1 VLEKQPAGD
10 VRQEVGEQDGRR
22 SSAGG
27 ECGPDGKPQGG
38 EALLARQWADG
49 FALRLRRGMALIRLD

>member
-1 VLEKQPAGD
+1 M
-10 VRQEVGEQDGRR
+10 RQEVGEQDGRR

-38 EALLARQWADG
+38 EATAGASVGRRLCFAVEAWHGAD
-49 FALRLRRGMALIRLD
+49 